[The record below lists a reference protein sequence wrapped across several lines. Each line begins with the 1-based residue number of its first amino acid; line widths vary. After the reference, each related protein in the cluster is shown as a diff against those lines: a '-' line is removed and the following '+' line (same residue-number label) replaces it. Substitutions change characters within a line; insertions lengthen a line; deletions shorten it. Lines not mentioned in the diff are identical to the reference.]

1 MLKKDKEQIVTQL
14 TERLRSTDTLFVADY
29 RGLSVTDINELRT
42 KLLEQGARFSVVKN
56 TLTKLAA
63 EAAGAKSL
71 LELIDGPTAIAFLEP
86 DADPAAAAKVLHDA
100 VRIGRVLVIRGG
112 VLEGETI
119 TEADIRNLATL
130 PPADVLRGQ
139 VVGALAGPL
148 TTVVGLF
155 NAPLR
160 DFVNVL
166 DARIKQLEEQEEAPP
181 SEPEA
186 QVEEQPEP
194 ELEPETGGEQPE
206 TEEPAEQPES
216 EEQPEQ
222 PDESPK
228 EEAAQPPVR
237 DSGPGEGASGE
248 PGGSPAAEAGDSDE
262 ASSANEERST

>member
-1 MLKKDKEQIVTQL
+1 MLKKDKEQLVAQL

-42 KLLEQGARFSVVKN
+42 KLLEQGARFAVVKN

-100 VRIGRVLVIRGG
+100 ARIGRVLVIRGG

-119 TEADIRNLATL
+119 TETDIRNLATL

-160 DFVNVL
+160 DLVNVL
-166 DARIKQLEEQEEAPP
+166 DARIKQLEEQEEAASP
-181 SEPEA
+181 EPEA
-186 QVEEQPEP
+186 EAAEPEAEAAEPEAEAETAEPAAEAETEEEQPAEP
-194 ELEPETGGEQPE
+194 EPETGGEQPE
-206 TEEPAEQPES
+206 TEEPAEETPTE
-216 EEQPEQ
+216 EEQPEEQQ
-222 PDESPK
+222 PS
-228 EEAAQPPVR
+228 EE
-237 DSGPGEGASGE
+237 
-248 PGGSPAAEAGDSDE
+248 
-262 ASSANEERST
+262 EE